1 MKILIRNTTPV
12 NAAGLAALLRLEAPD
27 SSIFI
32 AQSCKDAEDIAFQHN
47 IDACIATPYLLTN
60 SEHPMQ
66 LIPDITQGNHVKVVG
81 VQALTKS
88 VLQDAEKAGYDGVI
102 DLNNSVGRYISEIT
116 AFKTG
121 QKTLH
126 EQIVAFEKSHHPS
139 MPFSLRDDMDRQ
151 IVSLIGLGYSDQQ
164 IANTVYLSCQSVR
177 NRISRILRD
186 SKLQNRTQLAVS
198 YLCEHMGVVLG
209 TTAA

>member
-32 AQSCKDAEDIAFQHN
+32 ARSCKDAADIATHHN

-66 LIPDITQGNHVKVVG
+66 LIPDINHGSHVKVVG
-81 VQALTKS
+81 VQAMTKS

-102 DLNNSVGRYISEIT
+102 DLNNSIGNYISEIEDI
-116 AFKTG
+116 KTG
-121 QKTLH
+121 KKTLR

-164 IANTVYLSCQSVR
+164 IANAVYLSCQSVR

-209 TTAA
+209 TATS

>member
-1 MKILIRNTTPV
+1 MKILIQNTTPI

-27 SSIFI
+27 ASIFI
-32 AQSCKDAEDIAFQHN
+32 AHSGKEAMEIVAQHSV
-47 IDACIATPYLLTN
+47 DVCIATPYLLTN
-60 SEHPMQ
+60 SDHPMQ
-66 LIPDITQGNHVKVVG
+66 LIPENTDGNHVKVVG

-102 DLNNSVGRYISEIT
+102 DLNSTIGNLVNEIE
-116 AFKTG
+116 KIKNG
-121 QKTLH
+121 EKTLH

-164 IANTVYLSCQSVR
+164 IANTVFLSCQSVR

-209 TTAA
+209 TAVA

>member
-32 AQSCKDAEDIAFQHN
+32 AQSCKDAADIVSQHD
-47 IDACIATPYLLTN
+47 IDACIATPYLLSN
-60 SEHPMQ
+60 SEQPMQ
-66 LIPDITQGNHVKVVG
+66 LLPDATAGNHTKVVG

-88 VLQDAEKAGYDGVI
+88 VLKDAEKAGYNGVI
-102 DLNNSVGRYISEIT
+102 DLNDSVGQYVAEI
-116 AFKTG
+116 AAIKNG
-121 QKTLH
+121 QKTLRD
-126 EQIVAFEKSHHPS
+126 QIVAFEKSHHPS
-139 MPFSLRDDMDRQ
+139 MPFSLRDDMDHQ

-209 TTAA
+209 TPAA

>member
-32 AQSCKDAEDIAFQHN
+32 AQSCKDAADITAQHN

-66 LIPDITQGNHVKVVG
+66 LIPDRTDGNHVKVIG

-102 DLNNSVGRYISEIT
+102 DLNNSIGKYISEIQ
-116 AFKTG
+116 AIKTG
-121 QKTLH
+121 KKTLR
-126 EQIVAFEKSHHPS
+126 EQIVAFEKAHHPS